1 MTFVGE
7 LRPVRSAHMKAGK
20 LAEPI
25 AAFAAHLSG
34 LGYAPLTIAGY
45 TDAARHLGTWL
56 ALSGMDVSALDEPVF
71 ERFAEHQCRC
81 GGSRTSDRLSSKYV
95 RRVSRF
101 VQYLGESGVIPAAT
115 PTAVLVDPLVA
126 RFGEWLRR
134 HRGLSERTIVRH
146 VRMISRFLPTLGND
160 PGTYDA
166 FCVRAVILDEGTRC
180 SPAHVKTMATALR
193 GYLRFLATHGECR
206 PGLDHAVPPTPD
218 WRLSALPRYLP
229 TEDVTRLI
237 EGCNLSLPHGI
248 RDRAILLLL
257 ARLGLRAHDVWAMEI
272 TDIDWTAGMVRVRG
286 KRRREVRLP
295 LPQEVGDALLAYLD
309 RARPPVDEPEVFLR
323 SVAPYTAF
331 ANSSMV
337 SAIVR
342 SALRRA
348 GINDAPSQGAHL
360 LRHSAATA
368 MLRSGATLDAIGAL
382 LRHESPDTT
391 AHYAKV
397 DVATLRLIAQP
408 WPEDT

>member
-7 LRPVRSAHMKAGK
+7 PRPVRPVRMKAGE

-25 AAFAAHLSG
+25 ATFAAHLSG
-34 LGYAPLTIAGY
+34 LGYTPLTIAGY
-45 TDAARHLGTWL
+45 TDAARHLGAWL
-56 ALSGMDVSALDEPVF
+56 ALSGLDVSTLSEPVF

-81 GGSRTSDRLSSKYV
+81 GGSRASDRLSPKYV
-95 RRVSRF
+95 RRVRRF
-101 VQYLGESGVIPAAT
+101 VQYLGECGVIPVAAPT
-115 PTAVLVDPLVA
+115 PVLVDPLVA

-134 HRGLSERTIVRH
+134 HRGLTERTIARH
-146 VRMISRFLPTLGND
+146 VRMISRLLPALGDD
-160 PGTYDA
+160 PRTCDA
-166 FCVRAVILDEGTRC
+166 FRVRAVILDEGRRC
-180 SPAHVKTMATALR
+180 SAAYVKTMAMALR
-193 GYLRFLATHGECR
+193 GYLRFLAAHGECR
-206 PGLDHAVPPTPD
+206 PGLDHAVPPTPG

-229 TEDVTRLI
+229 SEDVTRLI
-237 EGCNLSLPHGI
+237 ESCDLSLPHGI

-272 TDIDWTAGMVRVRG
+272 ADIDWAAGMVRVRG

-295 LPQEVGDALLAYLD
+295 LPQEVGDALLAYLE
-309 RARPPVDEPEVFLR
+309 RVRPPIDEPKVFLR

-331 ANSSMV
+331 ANSNMAST
-337 SAIVR
+337 IVR

-348 GINDAPSQGAHL
+348 GIINAPSQGAHL

-368 MLRSGATLDAIGAL
+368 MLRSGATLDAIGAI

-408 WPEDT
+408 WPGDE